1 MCELTCTHHLRGPSD
16 RAGFEYEFT
25 IGAAHRVT
33 FYHTAKGW
41 AVWRWREPVTPAQ
54 LADWAGLD
62 EAKAAGAM
70 LEAAAICEQEYLRTA
85 RPARPALRAVA

>member
-33 FYHTAKGW
+33 FYHATGAGW
-41 AVWRWREPVTPAQ
+41 APWRWRKALTPAQ
-54 LADWAGLD
+54 LAGMAGLA
-62 EAKAAGAM
+62 EAQ
-70 LEAAAICEQEYLRTA
+70 AAAEMREAEATCEIEYLRTA
-85 RPARPALRAVA
+85 RPASCRAVA